1 VQIVRRA
8 DMQNIRLFCIKHA
21 FEGRIGL
28 GMEIFCITLRFFG
41 FDIGGSDKFR
51 INAGGQ
57 DAAVYGGN
65 TAAANQTGFH
75 AFTPPLS
82 VSSETLLP

>member
-1 VQIVRRA
+1 
-8 DMQNIRLFCIKHA
+8 MQDIRFFCFKHA

-28 GMEIFCITLRFFG
+28 GMEIFRIALCFFQ

>member
-1 VQIVRRA
+1 
-8 DMQNIRLFCIKHA
+8 
-21 FEGRIGL
+21 
-28 GMEIFCITLRFFG
+28 MEIFRIALCFFQ

-82 VSSETLLP
+82 VLSETLASIAVRGIERHFGHFGFDFGGFAVLI